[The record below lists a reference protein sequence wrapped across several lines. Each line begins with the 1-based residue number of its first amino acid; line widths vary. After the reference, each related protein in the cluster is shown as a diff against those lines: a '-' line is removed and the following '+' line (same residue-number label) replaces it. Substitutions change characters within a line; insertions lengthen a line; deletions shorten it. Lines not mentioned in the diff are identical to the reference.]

1 MRMSETL
8 NNPESPVEL
17 LKTAYSQLEFDR
29 GALLPATR
37 QPQSGAP
44 GDWLDRGDWQSLA
57 AQVGAEKI
65 FFVDRDP
72 VIVFA
77 KVESSSQEDFRK
89 LYERIWCMS
98 RPQLLFLASPG
109 QLDVFD
115 LTKQPP
121 RPDES
126 LNSHNRLIETA
137 RSVGEVQSKLA
148 AYHRECVETGAV
160 FGDDRFRNSANRA
173 DRALIRDLKT
183 VRQQLAT
190 LAVPRGVKRPELRHL
205 HSLIGRAIF
214 IRYLEDR
221 EVLLP
226 AYFEK
231 IAEGRKEWTRLLE
244 QPPSAPA
251 LEPRLAELRFLR
263 VLQNK
268 DFTYALFDQLA
279 HDFNGDTFPIDEE
292 ERERVQPAHLDKLRG
307 FLLGSTSAQE
317 ELFFFAY
324 RFDVIPI
331 ELIST
336 IYEEF
341 YNERT
346 GPDRNQGSHYTPP
359 ALVEF
364 VLAHTLT
371 PDVLAK
377 KPRVLDPACGS
388 GIFLVE
394 SFRRMVRH
402 LCTEQNGR
410 RVSPP
415 QLRKILREQ
424 IAGMDINEEA
434 VRVAAF
440 SLYLAFL
447 HYQIPREI
455 NDERRLPYLKWVPEE
470 ERRRRE
476 KQKPGAQFFDVLLHA
491 NAFEAISGNVPAE
504 VTQRFGP
511 ASAAVVVG
519 NPPWGYPKK
528 EDIDG
533 QNAMAAIVKWRD
545 AKEGR
550 PIGDK
555 ELSQAFIHLTQE
567 LLQNGGK
574 AGLLVSSGV
583 LFKHHK
589 NSRDFR
595 RVWLTSARLEH
606 VVNFAHVRQIFFSG
620 LQREAKGISPFVSV
634 VFEKTPLAPLT
645 DSRFQYWSA
654 KRTAMV
660 ENTQCV
666 VLNRGDMHW
675 LSQRDCLENE
685 KLWKIYWWGGHRDEA
700 LVRAIDRFPSL
711 RDLPKHLPGVEV
723 LSGQGFKEANK
734 KHPAGLLEKYRE
746 LPAEAFRRYGPIDKN
761 QLLAVPKKVERLGV
775 EDVYHGRRLLVGRG
789 IREGG
794 VITARFETQRFCF
807 RNSIQGVRFKGFQPW
822 HELVITAIFWSSLA
836 RYYYFATTGSWGLWH
851 DEIHMENVEEMPI
864 CFPKDTKLRDRI
876 VRIVQELQSLDLRPG
891 GLELAG
897 VAAQQRLPE
906 LEHQLDAAVFDLYQL
921 NTAERDLVNEM
932 CTVGLDLFYRHQKSD
947 AVREVLQALD
957 RLGSS
962 GRLSDVAGAE
972 DGLTAYLRIFL
983 EVWNK
988 ELPSES
994 ELVWSMLSPPSRAP
1008 LLAVSF
1014 TTHYKKE
1021 PLPQVRDDT
1030 ADAWHKLLAGLEQP
1044 SRVHANSSRIFID
1057 TFFRH
1062 VSESE
1067 RTILFIKRN
1076 EQRFWTHT
1084 AAREDAESTLVHLMN
1099 REDVAQGVER

>member
-1 MRMSETL
+1 MVTTT
-8 NNPESPVEL
+8 NNLDSPADF
-17 LKTAYSQLEFDR
+17 LKAAYKQLAFDQ
-29 GALLPATR
+29 GALLSAMHEPH
-37 QPQSGAP
+37 SGALE
-44 GDWLDRGDWQSLA
+44 DWVDRGDWQSLA
-57 AQVGAEKI
+57 AQVGAESI

-72 VIVFA
+72 VVVFA
-77 KVESSSQEDFRK
+77 KTEDNSPEVLRT

-109 QLDVFD
+109 QLTVFD
-115 LTKQPP
+115 LTKPP
-121 RPDES
+121 PKPNES
-126 LNSHNRLIETA
+126 LAGRDRLLGIATSIA
-137 RSVGEVQSKLA
+137 EVQSKLG
-148 AYHRECVETGAV
+148 AYHRERIETGVV
-160 FGDDRFRNSANRA
+160 FGEDRFRNSLNRS

-190 LAVPRGVKRPELRHL
+190 LSLPRGVKPPELRHL

-221 EVLLP
+221 EILIP

-231 IAEGRKEWTRLLE
+231 IAAGRKEWTKLIA
-244 QPPSAPA
+244 QPPSVPA

-268 DFTYALFDQLA
+268 DFTYALFEQLA

-292 ERERVQPAHLDKLRG
+292 ERERIQQAHLDKLRG
-307 FLLGSTSAQE
+307 FLLGSTSTQE

-346 GPDRNQGSHYTPP
+346 GKDRNQGSHYTPP

-371 PDVLAK
+371 LKVLAT

-402 LCTEQNGR
+402 LCGEQNGK
-410 RVSPP
+410 RVSRP

-424 IAGMDINEEA
+424 IVGMDINEEA

-447 HYQIPREI
+447 HYQAPREI

-470 ERRRRE
+470 ERKRRE
-476 KQKPGAQFFDVLLHA
+476 RQKPGAQFFDVLLHA
-491 NAFEAISGNVPAE
+491 NAFEVIAGNCPAE

-511 ASAAVVVG
+511 TCAAVVVG

-528 EDIDG
+528 ADIDG
-533 QNAMAAIVKWRD
+533 QKAMAEIVKWCD
-545 AKEGR
+545 GKKGR

-555 ELSQAFIHLTQE
+555 ELSQAFIHLTQAF
-567 LLQNGGK
+567 LQEGGK

-583 LFKHHK
+583 FFKHHK

-606 VVNFAHVRQIFFSG
+606 VVNFAHVRQVFFSG

-634 VFEKTPLAPLT
+634 VFEKMPHAPLT

-654 KRTAMV
+654 KRTAV
-660 ENTQCV
+660 VANTQCV

-700 LVRAIDRFPSL
+700 LVARIENFQRLA
-711 RDLPKHLPGVEV
+711 DLPNRIPGATLQSGRGFEV
-723 LSGQGFKEANK
+723 TTTGSPSGWLRN
-734 KHPAGLLEKYRE
+734 YRE
-746 LPAEAFRRYGPIDKN
+746 LPVK
-761 QLLAVPKKVERLGV
+761 LLAKYGRQSLSDLRPVPNR
-775 EDVYHGRRLLVGRG
+775 VYRKGLEAIYSGHRLLVGRG
-789 IREGG
+789 IKADGL
-794 VITARFETQRFCF
+794 IAARFETRKYCF
-807 RNSIQGVRFKGFQPW
+807 RNSIHGVRFEGFEKWQ
-822 HELVITAIFWSSLA
+822 EAIVTAVFWSSLA
-836 RYYYFATTGSWGLWH
+836 RYYYFTTTGSWGLWH
-851 DEIHMENVEEMPI
+851 DEIHLENIEDMPI
-864 CFPKDTKLRDRI
+864 CFPKDIDLRERI
-876 VRIVQELQSLDLRPG
+876 VRIVEELQSLDLRPG

-897 VAAQQRLPE
+897 VEAQRRLPE
-906 LEHQLDAAVFDLYQL
+906 LEHQLDAAVFDLYAL
-921 NTAERDLVNEM
+921 SAAERDLVHEM
-932 CTVGLDLFYRHQKSD
+932 CAVGLDLFYRNQKSS
-947 AVREVLQALD
+947 ALREVVRPKHGA
-957 RLGSS
+957 GT
-962 GRLSDVAGAE
+962 LSDVSQSE
-972 DGLTAYLRIFL
+972 DGLSAYLRIFL
-983 EVWNK
+983 EGWNNELAPDGEFVWQ
-988 ELPSES
+988 
-994 ELVWSMLSPPSRAP
+994 VLSPPSGAP

-1014 TTHYKKE
+1014 TTHYKTL
-1021 PLPQVRDDT
+1021 PLSKV
-1030 ADAWHKLLAGLEQP
+1030 AEGEGEAWNEVLAKLRQP
-1044 SRVHANSSRIFID
+1044 SLVHANSSHIFID

-1062 VSESE
+1062 VNE
-1067 RTILFIKRN
+1067 REILFIKRN
-1076 EQRFWTHT
+1076 EQRFWTRT
-1084 AAREDAESTLVHLMN
+1084 AAREDAESTLTYLMN
-1099 REDVAQGVER
+1099 LDDAALGGKR